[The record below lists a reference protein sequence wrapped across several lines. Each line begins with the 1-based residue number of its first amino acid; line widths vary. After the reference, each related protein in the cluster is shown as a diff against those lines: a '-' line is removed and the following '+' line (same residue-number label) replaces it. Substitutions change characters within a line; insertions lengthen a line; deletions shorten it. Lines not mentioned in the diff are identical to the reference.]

1 MPWPEP
7 VGLLLARSDSR
18 ASQALRWGLHG
29 LRASLQAALDEAPG
43 DSGCAELRGLVAEL
57 ASLLESAGPLW
68 SPSLPLGEPGD
79 LALSGPQE
87 DLPPSGPQ
95 VEAPRL
101 LPLVRTITA
110 DPRFREMLHGKALRE
125 GSDEEIWNDVQ
136 RLFLRA
142 PADLAA
148 EGRLR
153 AMLLVTQLGAEAD
166 LGRTE
171 TLPLGYDGIIYPGL
185 AGAVEATGLRSALSS
200 PLDPRVPAPPESD
213 LRFLAG
219 VTSAYLWFIEHDPNL
234 HHCLRSVFR
243 FGVPRLTG
251 DQRDRYL
258 SELVRLW
265 ERVRA
270 GSLDGH
276 GMKEQ
281 MKERLDLDEALHS
294 LVYQPPAEPTSWWGR
309 LQGQARDTLFQA
321 RDRAVRVGCQVH
333 LQLLGGSF
341 ADINRL
347 APDSLQVDYGVPGE
361 VAVCPRVWARI
372 EGEELKGRVLYRP
385 PGEEP

>member
-1 MPWPEP
+1 MPWPES

-29 LRASLQAALDEAPG
+29 LRATLQAALEEVPG
-43 DSGCAELRGLVAEL
+43 DPGCAELHAMLAEL
-57 ASLLESAGPLW
+57 DPLLEPTGLLSG
-68 SPSLPLGEPGD
+68 PSLPLAESSEP
-79 LALSGPQE
+79 ASSGPSE
-87 DLPPSGPQ
+87 ELPPSTPE
-95 VEAPRL
+95 VAAPRL
-101 LPLVRTITA
+101 LPLVRAIAA
-110 DPRFREMLHGKALRE
+110 DSRFREMLHGKPLRE
-125 GSDEEIWNDVQ
+125 SSDEEIWNDVQ
-136 RLFLRA
+136 RLLLRA
-142 PADLAA
+142 PPDLAA

-153 AMLLVTQLGAEAD
+153 AMLLVTQLGAEID

-171 TLPLGYDGIIYPGL
+171 TLPLGYDEVIYPGL
-185 AGAVEATGLRSALSS
+185 SGSVQATGLRSALSA
-200 PLDPRVPAPPESD
+200 PLDPRVPPPPDSD

-243 FGVPRLTG
+243 FGVPPLTG
-251 DQRDRYL
+251 DQRTRYR
-258 SELVRLW
+258 SELLRLW
-265 ERVRA
+265 ERVRT

-294 LVYQPPAEPTSWWGR
+294 LVYQPPADPTSWWGR
-309 LQGQARDTLFQA
+309 LQVQVRDTLFQA
-321 RDRAVRVGCQVH
+321 RDRAVRAGCQVH

>member
-1 MPWPEP
+1 
-7 VGLLLARSDSR
+7 
-18 ASQALRWGLHG
+18 
-29 LRASLQAALDEAPG
+29 
-43 DSGCAELRGLVAEL
+43 
-57 ASLLESAGPLW
+57 
-68 SPSLPLGEPGD
+68 
-79 LALSGPQE
+79 
-87 DLPPSGPQ
+87 
-95 VEAPRL
+95 
-101 LPLVRTITA
+101 
-110 DPRFREMLHGKALRE
+110 MLHGKALRE

-136 RLFLRA
+136 RLLLRA
-142 PADLAA
+142 SADLAA
-148 EGRLR
+148 EWRLR
-153 AMLLVTQLGAEAD
+153 AMLLVTQLGAQAD

-171 TLPLGYDGIIYPGL
+171 ALPLGYDGIIYPGL
-185 AGAVEATGLRSALSS
+185 AGSVAATGLRSALSS
-200 PLDPRVPAPPESD
+200 PLDPRVPTPRDND

-219 VTSAYLWFIEHDPNL
+219 MTSAYLWFIEHDPNL

-243 FGVPRLTG
+243 FGVPPLTG
-251 DQRDRYL
+251 DQRNRYM

-281 MKERLDLDEALHS
+281 MKERLDLDEGLHS
-294 LVYQPPAEPTSWWGR
+294 LVYQPPADPTSWWGR
-309 LQGQARDTLFQA
+309 LQAQARDTLFQA
-321 RDRAVRVGCQVH
+321 RDRAVRAGCQVH

-361 VAVCPRVWARI
+361 VVVCLRVWARI